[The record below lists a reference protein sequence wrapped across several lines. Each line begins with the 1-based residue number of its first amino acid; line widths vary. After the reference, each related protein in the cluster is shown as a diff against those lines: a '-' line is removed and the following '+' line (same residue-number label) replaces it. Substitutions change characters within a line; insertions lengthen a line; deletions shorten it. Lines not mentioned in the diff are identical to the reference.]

1 MPAVDDPSTLS
12 LLPLFQGLPLE
23 HLAAINERLYRRTVP
38 AGTTLMMAEDP
49 GDVAYII
56 QSGTVKIHVEQT
68 DGSDVILAL
77 RGRGEILGEM
87 SILNRQ
93 GRSASVLTIEQCSML
108 RWDRASLVTSLE
120 TMPLLTL
127 NLARLLS
134 RRLRHATDKI
144 QALAALDLPGRVARQ
159 ILAFADEY
167 GEPLEKGALLIPLRL
182 PQSDLAGL
190 VGASRER
197 VNEAMVDFKRRG
209 YITVDERWRIT
220 VHNRAA
226 LAQRCQ

>member
-1 MPAVDDPSTLS
+1 MPAVDDPSTLG
-12 LLPLFQGLPLE
+12 LLPLFEGLPLE

-56 QSGTVKIHVEQT
+56 QSGTVKVHIEQA

-77 RGRGEILGEM
+77 RGRGELLGEM
-87 SILNRQ
+87 SILDRQ
-93 GRSASVLTIEQCSML
+93 GHSASVVTIEECRLL
-108 RWDRASLVTSLE
+108 RWDRASLTTALE
-120 TMPLLTL
+120 TIPLLSL
-127 NLARLLS
+127 NLARIVS
-134 RRLRHATDKI
+134 RRLRYATEKI
-144 QALAALDLPGRVARQ
+144 QALSALDLPGRVARQ

-167 GEPLEKGALLIPLRL
+167 GETLDGGAVFIPLRL

-197 VNEAMVDFKRRG
+197 VNDAMVDFKRRG

-220 VHNRAA
+220 VHDRAG
-226 LAQRCQ
+226 LAKRCR